1 MMNPGKRFTYF
12 NLIFLL
18 GIVIQSCIEEVPL
31 AEDIKSLVS
40 IEDILVVEATVTDEF
55 KPQEILLSR
64 GSGFAND
71 SVVNFE
77 RNATVRV
84 FDELG
89 NTYIFNEQSP
99 GQYVSQTPFSAQQGV
114 DYQLSV
120 ITQDGV
126 EYQSETTQINGT
138 SNIED
143 IYAERIISDNGVEGM
158 AIFVDSSN
166 PEGDLNEYRY
176 TYEETYKIIAPN
188 WTAFEFEILSEG
200 EVLEDDAT
208 GEVEIIYPDVA
219 LVPRAQEE
227 QTCYNTVSSREIIL
241 SDGLAVGGSELKR
254 NLIRFIGRDDA
265 IISHRYSILVRQ
277 FLQTV
282 EAAKFYRT
290 LLQFSQNQSLFSEVQ
305 PGLIEGNITSVTDEN
320 ALAIGFFNVAS
331 ITERRLFFDY
341 EDFFPGEDLPPYFGT
356 VNCERYIAPLLGNP
370 ERDGPTLPPPEG
382 CGGAQSLIDLIKLND
397 IEFYELSSLGLCEG
411 PYLVTQRECGDCT
424 ALGSNVVP
432 EFWVDE

>member
-1 MMNPGKRFTYF
+1 MMNPGKRFLFF
-12 NLIFLL
+12 NLIILL
-18 GIVIQSCIEEVPL
+18 GFVAQSCVEEVPV
-31 AEDIKSLVS
+31 AEDIKSKVS
-40 IEDILVVEATVTDEF
+40 IEDILIVEATITDEF
-55 KPQEILLSR
+55 KSQEILLSR
-64 GSGFAND
+64 GSGFSGE
-71 SVVNFE
+71 SVDNFE

-89 NTYIFNEQSP
+89 NTYIFEEQSP
-99 GQYVSQTPFSAQQGV
+99 GQYISQSPFSAQQGI

-126 EYQSETTQINGT
+126 EYQSETNRLNGT

-166 PEGDLNEYRY
+166 PEGDLNDYRY

-188 WTAFEFEILSEG
+188 WTEFEFEILSEG
-200 EVLEDDAT
+200 EVLVDDTT

-241 SDGLAVGGSELKR
+241 SDGLLVEGTELKR

-277 FLQTV
+277 LLQSV

-305 PGLIEGNITSVTDEN
+305 PGLIEGNITSVSDEN
-320 ALAIGFFNVAS
+320 AVAIGLFNVAS

-341 EDFFPGEDLPPYFGT
+341 EDFFPGEALPPYFGT
-356 VNCERYIAPLLGNP
+356 VNCERYIAPILGNP
-370 ERDGPTLPPPEG
+370 ERDGPIPPNES
-382 CGGAQSLIDLIKLND
+382 CGESLVDLIKGEQ
-397 IEFYELSSLGLCEG
+397 IEFIESTVPGECEG
-411 PYLVTQRECGDCT
+411 PYLVTQRACGDCT